1 MNNSHLSRQNPFRR
15 QSRQSGQSLVEM
27 TLMMTAILLLLSGVL
42 DLGRAYFS
50 YLALQDA
57 AGEGAYYGS
66 VYPARWCNIGGSC
79 AAELQSPS
87 PHNIEYRVKNSA
99 PSGGLIDWSTATV
112 TVSAPGGI
120 TPGQTLTVSVQYQFK
135 LLAPF
140 IGSIVGG
147 QFLPLTATS
156 NAKILSPGS

>member
-1 MNNSHLSRQNPFRR
+1 MSMKAIRSRPEACTRGR
-15 QSRQSGQSLVEM
+15 PERGQSLVEM
-27 TLMMTAILLLLSGVL
+27 ALMMTAILLLLSGVL

-66 VYPARWCNIGGSC
+66 VYPDRWCSSGCPHVS
-79 AAELQSPS
+79 AD
-87 PHNIEYRVKNSA
+87 PHNIEYRVKYSA
-99 PSGGLIDWSTATV
+99 PSGGLVDWSTAV
-112 TVSAPGGI
+112 VSVSTPGGSLS
-120 TPGQTLTVSVQYQFK
+120 PGQTIQVSVTYNFK

-140 IGSIVGG
+140 IGTIVGS

-156 NAKILSPGS
+156 EARILSPGS